1 MVPLILENPHVVLHM
16 QFLPHFEQ
24 DEPPTIGWDLSCE
37 ANVRICRSLCEFYS
51 DSVCEYVGSM
61 WGVLLEFEELMSIG
75 NQSDISRKCCAN
87 RPSLDK
93 SR

>member
-1 MVPLILENPHVVLHM
+1 MSFHFYAIP
-16 QFLPHFEQ
+16 PHFEQ

-37 ANVRICRSLCEFYS
+37 ANVRICRRFYVNCTAILC
-51 DSVCEYVGSM
+51 VSM
-61 WGVLLEFEELMSIG
+61 WEVLGGFVLEFEELMSIG
-75 NQSDISRKCCAN
+75 NESDISRKCYAN